1 LLSRWYAYKTF
12 WISWARGLER
22 VCWFLGLYPFKNQ
35 HLNTTVNKF
44 TRVASLSGLK
54 PPGFPHTARFYEAG
68 S

>member
-1 LLSRWYAYKTF
+1 AYKTF